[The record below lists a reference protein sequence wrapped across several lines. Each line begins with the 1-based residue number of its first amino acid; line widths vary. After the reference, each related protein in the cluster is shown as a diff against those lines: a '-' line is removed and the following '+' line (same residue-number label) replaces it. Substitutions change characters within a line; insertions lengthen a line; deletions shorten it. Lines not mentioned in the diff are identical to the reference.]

1 LRGSQS
7 NARRYAL
14 KLLSY
19 RGRSER
25 ELEERL
31 LKKGITES
39 EASSTIQYLKEIG
52 LIDDLSLA
60 ETLKREALTSKLLSR
75 RGAKRYLL
83 NRGIP
88 REIADLVFSHDED
101 TDYENAGILVEK
113 KLRKLA
119 HYPPDI
125 VRRKLYGLLLRR
137 GYPSGLIMKTLRDN
151 KLKEEE
157 D

>member
-1 LRGSQS
+1 MRGSQS

-31 LKKGITES
+31 LKKGIAES
-39 EASSTIQYLKEIG
+39 EASSTIQHFKEIG

-60 ETLKREALTSKLLSR
+60 ETLKREALTSKLLSQ

-88 REIADLVFSHDED
+88 REIADTVFSHDED
-101 TDYENAGILVEK
+101 TDYENAGVFVEK
-113 KLRKLA
+113 KLKKLA
-119 HYPPDI
+119 NYPPD
-125 VRRKLYGLLLRR
+125 VLRRRLYGLLVRR
-137 GYPSGLIMKTLRDN
+137 GYPSGTIMKALRDK
-151 KLKEEE
+151 KLL
-157 D
+157 